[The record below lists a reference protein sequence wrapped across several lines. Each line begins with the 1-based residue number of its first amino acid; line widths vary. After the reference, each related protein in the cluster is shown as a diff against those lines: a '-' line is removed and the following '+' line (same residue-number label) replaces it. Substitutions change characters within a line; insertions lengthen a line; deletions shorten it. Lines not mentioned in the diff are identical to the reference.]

1 AMPTV
6 AEQLRQAREARGLSL
21 HQVADILK
29 IRTDHLQALEAG
41 DYKPFSAP
49 VYVKGFVRAY
59 SKLLKLDVGQMMIA
73 LDGEMG
79 QIKKLSEPPPLTDQP
94 RTILDFLMYQLS
106 KLKLRNVAIG
116 LSAIVLLVVVL
127 VIVSVWRSHHA
138 ADPLKNLPPAVY
150 RGKAGGGD
158 TLPVPKR

>member
-1 AMPTV
+1 MPTV

-49 VYVKGFVRAY
+49 VYVRGFVRAY
-59 SKLLKLDVGQMMIA
+59 SRLLKLDVAQVMAA

-94 RTILDFLMYQLS
+94 RTILDYVMLQLS
-106 KLKLRNVAIG
+106 KLKLRTVLIG
-116 LSAIVLLVVVL
+116 LGAIVLILIVWLVVGIL
-127 VIVSVWRSHHA
+127 RSHHS

-150 RGKAGGGD
+150 RGKAGSGE

>member
-1 AMPTV
+1 MPTV

-21 HQVADILK
+21 HQVGDILK

-59 SKLLKLDVGQMMIA
+59 SRLLKLDERQVMAA

-79 QIKKLSEPPPLTDQP
+79 QIKKLSEPPPLTDEP
-94 RTILDFLMYQLS
+94 RTILDYIMLQLS
-106 KLKLRNVAIG
+106 KLKLRNVVIG
-116 LSAIVLLVVVL
+116 LSAIVTVL
-127 VIVSVWRSHHA
+127 IIWLGVSIWRSHHA
-138 ADPLKNLPPAVY
+138 SDPLKNLPPAVY
-150 RGKAGGGD
+150 RGKSGSGD